1 MIVVFLPIVV
11 ADTKVFHDY
20 NFVAP
25 IKCALIC
32 MNVPLR
38 LNFKSV

>member
-1 MIVVFLPIVV
+1 MMVGFLPIFV
-11 ADTKVFHDY
+11 ADTKVLHDY

-25 IKCALIC
+25 IKCTLK
-32 MNVPLR
+32 